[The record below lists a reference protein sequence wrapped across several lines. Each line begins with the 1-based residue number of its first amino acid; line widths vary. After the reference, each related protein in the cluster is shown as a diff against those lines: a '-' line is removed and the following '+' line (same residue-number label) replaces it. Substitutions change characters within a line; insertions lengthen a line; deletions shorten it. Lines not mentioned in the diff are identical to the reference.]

1 MEKRISVAP
10 MMGQTDR
17 HFRYM
22 ISLMAN
28 DLKLYTPMI
37 HAEAI
42 VHSEKN
48 FLKKENNNQ
57 KKVGIQIAGNDPK
70 IMARAV
76 NIVQRYNYNEIN
88 LNIGCPSE
96 RVQNCSVGV
105 ALMKQPYLVADIVDH
120 LIKVTNLPIS
130 IKSRIGVDD
139 YDNYEFLYDFIDQT
153 SSAGCDH
160 FIIHARKAI
169 LKGLSPKENRK
180 IPPLDYERV
189 RQIKSDFNSLRIEV
203 NGEID
208 SIDKIESQL
217 KIFDG
222 VMIGRESYKNPF
234 FLAEVQDCFFKNTAK
249 LSKYDFMIKMIEYIE
264 REAEAGASVHL
275 ITRHMT
281 QLFKGTNGAKEWRN
295 LIGGNSSHKKD
306 LKSLINEILVFIDNR
321 EEILV

>member
-189 RQIKSDFNSLRIEV
+189 RQIKSDFNSLRVEV

>member
-22 ISLMAN
+22 ISLIAK
-28 DLKLYTPMI
+28 DVRLYTPMI

-42 VHSEKN
+42 VNSSNN
-48 FLKKENNNQ
+48 FIKRENGYQ
-57 KKVGIQIAGNDPK
+57 KKVGIQIASNDPNVVV
-70 IMARAV
+70 RAAT
-76 NIVQRYNYNEIN
+76 IIEQHNYNEIN

-105 ALMKQPYLVADIVDH
+105 ALMKQPKLVADIVEH
-120 LIKVTNLPIS
+120 LAKVTSLPIS

-139 YDNYEFLYDFIDQT
+139 YDDYEFLYDFIDQT

-169 LKGLSPKENRK
+169 LKGLNPKENRT
-180 IPPLDYERV
+180 IPPLDYQRV
-189 RQIKSDFNSLRIEV
+189 RQIKDDFSSLRVEV

-208 SIDKIESQL
+208 SIEKIEAKL

-234 FLAEVQDCFFKNTAK
+234 FLAEVQDHFFDNKAK
-249 LSKYDFMIKMIEYIE
+249 LSKYEFMIKMIEYIE
-264 REAEAGASVHL
+264 REAESGGSIHL

-295 LIGGNSSHKKD
+295 LIGGNSSHKKG
-306 LKSLINEILVFIDNR
+306 LNILINEIIGFMEDR
-321 EEILV
+321 KEILV

>member
-22 ISLMAN
+22 ISLIAK
-28 DLKLYTPMI
+28 DVRLYTPMI

-42 VHSEKN
+42 VNSSNQFIKR
-48 FLKKENNNQ
+48 ENGNQ
-57 KKVGIQIAGNDPK
+57 KKVGIQIAGNDPD
-70 IMARAV
+70 IVARAAT
-76 NIVQRYNYNEIN
+76 IIEKHNYNEIN

-105 ALMKQPYLVADIVDH
+105 ALMKQPEVVADIIEK
-120 LIKVTNLPIS
+120 LKTVTSLPVS
-130 IKSRIGVDD
+130 IKSRIGVDNN
-139 YDNYEFLYDFIDQT
+139 DNYEFLYDFINQT

-169 LKGLSPKENRK
+169 LKGLNPKENRT
-180 IPPLDYERV
+180 IPPLNYERV
-189 RQIKSDFNSLRIEV
+189 RQIKNDFNSLRVEV

-208 SIDKIESQL
+208 SIEKIQSKL
-217 KIFDG
+217 KFFDG

-234 FLAEVQDCFFKNTAK
+234 FLAEVQDHFFKNKTK
-249 LSKYDFMIKMIEYIE
+249 LSKYDFMIKMIDYIE
-264 REAEAGASVHL
+264 REAEKGASVHL

-281 QLFKGTNGAKEWRN
+281 QLFKGTTGAKEWRN

-306 LKSLINEILVFIDNR
+306 LKSLINEILIFMDDRV
-321 EEILV
+321 EILV

>member
-1 MEKRISVAP
+1 MEKRRSVAP

-22 ISLMAN
+22 ISLIAK
-28 DLKLYTPMI
+28 DVKLYTPMI

-48 FLKKENNNQ
+48 FINRENKNQ

-70 IMARAV
+70 IVARAAR
-76 NIVQRYNYNEIN
+76 IIEQHNYNEIN

-105 ALMKQPYLVADIVDH
+105 GLMKQPQLVADIVEH
-120 LIKVTNLPIS
+120 LVKVTSLPLS

-139 YDNYEFLYDFIDQT
+139 YDNYEFLHDFIDQT

-169 LKGLSPKENRK
+169 LKGLNPKENRT
-180 IPPLDYERV
+180 IPPLNYERV
-189 RQIKSDFNSLRIEV
+189 RQIKNDFNSLRVEV

-208 SIDKIESQL
+208 SIEKIQSKL
-217 KIFDG
+217 KFFDG

-234 FLAEVQDCFFKNTAK
+234 FLAEVQDHFFKNKTK

-264 REAEAGASVHL
+264 REAETGASIHL

-295 LIGGNSSHKKD
+295 LIGGKSSHKKG
-306 LKSLINEILVFIDNR
+306 LNILINEIIGFMEDR
-321 EEILV
+321 KEILV

>member
-22 ISLMAN
+22 ISLIAK
-28 DLKLYTPMI
+28 DVKLYTPMI

-48 FLKKENNNQ
+48 FINRENKNQ

-70 IMARAV
+70 IVARAAR
-76 NIVQRYNYNEIN
+76 IIEQHNYNEIN

-105 ALMKQPYLVADIVDH
+105 GLMKQPQLVADIVEH
-120 LIKVTNLPIS
+120 LVKVTSLPLS

-139 YDNYEFLYDFIDQT
+139 YDNYEFLHDFIDQT

-169 LKGLSPKENRK
+169 LKGLNPKENRT
-180 IPPLDYERV
+180 IPPLDYARV
-189 RQIKSDFNSLRIEV
+189 RQIKNDFNNLRVEV
-203 NGEID
+203 NGEINT
-208 SIDKIESQL
+208 IEKIQSNL
-217 KIFDG
+217 KNFDG

-234 FLAEVQDCFFKNTAK
+234 FLAEVQDHFFDNKAK
-249 LSKYDFMIKMIEYIE
+249 LSKYDFMIKMIEYIQ
-264 REAEAGASVHL
+264 REAESGASVHL

-295 LIGGNSSHKKD
+295 LIGGNSFHKND
-306 LKSLINEILVFIDNR
+306 LKSLINEILVFIDDR
-321 EEILV
+321 MEVLV

>member
-22 ISLMAN
+22 ISLIAK
-28 DLKLYTPMI
+28 DVKLYTPMI

-48 FLKKENNNQ
+48 FIKKENNNQ
-57 KKVGIQIAGNDPK
+57 KQVGIQIAGNDPG
-70 IMARAV
+70 IVARAAT
-76 NIVQRYNYNEIN
+76 IIEQHNYNEIN

-105 ALMKQPYLVADIVDH
+105 ALMKQPKLVADIVEH
-120 LIKVTNLPIS
+120 LAKVTRLPIS

-139 YDNYEFLYDFIDQT
+139 YDNYKFLYDFIDQT

-169 LKGLSPKENRK
+169 LKGLNPKENRT

-189 RQIKSDFNSLRIEV
+189 TQIKNDFNSLRVEV

-208 SIDKIESQL
+208 SIEKIQSKLQ
-217 KIFDG
+217 IFDG
-222 VMIGRESYKNPF
+222 VMIGRY
-234 FLAEVQDCFFKNTAK
+234 
-249 LSKYDFMIKMIEYIE
+249 
-264 REAEAGASVHL
+264 
-275 ITRHMT
+275 
-281 QLFKGTNGAKEWRN
+281 
-295 LIGGNSSHKKD
+295 
-306 LKSLINEILVFIDNR
+306 
-321 EEILV
+321 

>member
-22 ISLMAN
+22 ISLIAK
-28 DLKLYTPMI
+28 DVKLYTPMI

-48 FLKKENNNQ
+48 FINRENKNQ

-70 IMARAV
+70 IVARAAR
-76 NIVQRYNYNEIN
+76 IIEQHNYNEIN

-105 ALMKQPYLVADIVDH
+105 GLMKQPQLVADIVEH
-120 LIKVTNLPIS
+120 LVKVTSLPLS

-139 YDNYEFLYDFIDQT
+139 YDNYEFLHDFIDQT

-169 LKGLSPKENRK
+169 LKGLNPKENRT
-180 IPPLDYERV
+180 IPPLDYARV
-189 RQIKSDFNSLRIEV
+189 RQIKNDFNNLRVEV
-203 NGEID
+203 NGEINT
-208 SIDKIESQL
+208 IEKIQSKL
-217 KIFDG
+217 KNFDG

-234 FLAEVQDCFFKNTAK
+234 FLAEVQDHFFKNKTK
-249 LSKYDFMIKMIEYIE
+249 LSKYDFMIKMIDYIE
-264 REAEAGASVHL
+264 REAESGASVHL

-281 QLFKGTNGAKEWRN
+281 QLFKGTAGAKEWRN

-306 LKSLINEILVFIDNR
+306 LKSLINEILVFMDDR
-321 EEILV
+321 VEILV